1 MTPFS
6 AGSRSGLVGRTP
18 RIVVVGSTCAGKTTL
33 ARHLSALLD
42 IPHVELDALNWEAN
56 WVAAQLEVFRQR
68 VEDAVAGDAW
78 VVDGNYSAAR
88 DLVWPR
94 ATALIWLDYPL
105 RTLFWR
111 LLRRTLRRTLTG
123 EELWNG
129 NREQF
134 RVQFLSSDS
143 LFLWLLRTYRRRRRD
158 TSLEIG
164 LPERSNLEVVHLR
177 SAGAT
182 RDWLSTLEAGTGRG

>member
-6 AGSRSGLVGRTP
+6 AGSGSGLVGRTP

-33 ARHLSALLD
+33 ARRLSALLD
-42 IPHVELDALNWEAN
+42 IPHVELDALNWEPN

-78 VVDGNYSAAR
+78 VVDGNYTAVR

-94 ATALIWLDYPL
+94 ATTLIWLDYPM

-134 RVQFLSSDS
+134 RIQFLSRDS
-143 LFLWLLRTYRRRRRD
+143 LFLWLLRTYRQRRRD

-164 LPERSNLEVVHLR
+164 CLSAPTLR
-177 SAGAT
+177 WSTCARRGAT
-182 RDWLSTLEAGTGRG
+182 RDWLSALEAGAGRG

>member
-1 MTPFS
+1 MTSFS
-6 AGSRSGLVGRTP
+6 AGSRNDLMERTP

-33 ARHLSALLD
+33 ARRLSALLD
-42 IPHVELDALNWEAN
+42 IPHVELDALNWEPN
-56 WVAAQLEVFRQR
+56 WVAAQVEVFRQR

-78 VVDGNYSAAR
+78 VVDGNYTAVR

-94 ATALIWLDYPL
+94 ATELIWLDYPL
-105 RTLFWR
+105 RTLLWR

-143 LFLWLLRTYRRRRRD
+143 LFLWLLRTYWQRRRTTYLD
-158 TSLEIG
+158 IG
-164 LPERSNLEVVHLR
+164 LPERSNLEAVRLR
-177 SAGAT
+177 SPRAT
-182 RDWLSTLEAGTGRG
+182 RDWLSALEAGTGRG

>member
-6 AGSRSGLVGRTP
+6 AGSRNDLMGRTP

-33 ARHLSALLD
+33 AGRLSALLN
-42 IPHVELDALNWEAN
+42 IPHVELDAHNWEPN
-56 WVAAQLEVFRQR
+56 WVAAPLEVFRQR

-78 VVDGNYSAAR
+78 VVDGNYTATR

-94 ATALIWLDYPL
+94 ATTLIWLDYPL

-129 NREQF
+129 NREEF

-143 LFLWLLRTYRRRRRD
+143 LFLWLLRTYRQRRRT
-158 TSLEIG
+158 TSLDIG
-164 LPERSNLEVVHLR
+164 LPDHSNLEAVRLR
-177 SAGAT
+177 SPGAT
-182 RDWLSTLEAGTGRG
+182 RDWLSALEAGTGRG

>member
-1 MTPFS
+1 MPPFS
-6 AGSRSGLVGRTP
+6 DGSRNDLMGRTP
-18 RIVVVGSTCAGKTTL
+18 RIVVVGSTGSGKTTL
-33 ARHLSALLD
+33 ARRLSALLD
-42 IPHVELDALNWEAN
+42 IPHVELDALNWEPN
-56 WVAAQLEVFRQR
+56 WVAAQVEVFRQR

-78 VVDGNYSAAR
+78 VVDGNYTAVR

-94 ATALIWLDYPL
+94 STALIWLDYPL
-105 RTLFWR
+105 GTLLWR

-134 RVQFLSSDS
+134 RVQFLSRDS
-143 LFLWLLRTYRRRRRD
+143 LFLWLLRTYRRRRR
-158 TSLEIG
+158 TIPLAIG
-164 LPERSNLEVVHLR
+164 LLERSNLEVVHLR

-182 RDWLSTLEAGTGRG
+182 RDWLSALEAGAGRG